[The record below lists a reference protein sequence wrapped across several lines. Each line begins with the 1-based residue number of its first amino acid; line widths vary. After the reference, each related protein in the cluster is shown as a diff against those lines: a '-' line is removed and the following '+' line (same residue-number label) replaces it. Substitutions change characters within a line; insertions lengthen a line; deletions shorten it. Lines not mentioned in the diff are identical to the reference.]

1 MNIDTIRP
9 NRPKLFLP
17 FGLERHMASHPNR
30 SAAAATRSGILP
42 AHEIRRIVA
51 AMMG

>member
-17 FGLERHMASHPNR
+17 FGIERQMATHPNC
-30 SAAAATRSGILP
+30 SAAAIRSGILP
-42 AHEIRRIVA
+42 DHEIRRIVA
-51 AMMG
+51 ATIG

>member
-1 MNIDTIRP
+1 MNTDTIQP

-17 FGLERHMASHPNR
+17 FGLERHMASQPNR
-30 SAAAATRSGILP
+30 SAPAASRSGILP

-51 AMMG
+51 AMIG

>member
-17 FGLERHMASHPNR
+17 FGLERHMASQPNR
-30 SAAAATRSGILP
+30 STAAAIRPGILP
-42 AHEIRRIVA
+42 DHEVRRIVA
-51 AMMG
+51 AAIG

>member
-17 FGLERHMASHPNR
+17 FGIERHMASHPNR
-30 SAAAATRSGILP
+30 SAAGASRSGTLP
-42 AHEIRRIVA
+42 DHEIRRLVA
-51 AMMG
+51 AMIG